1 MTFSFVQLKK
11 LKLRIRPNKNNPMN
25 KIGLIIRREFLSRV
39 KKKSFIIM
47 TILAPIL
54 FAGLMIVPGLM
65 ATMGDKEEK
74 VIAVIDETNI
84 LDGVFHNDDH
94 LSFEYIDNSSLG
106 DIKDSFKESGYYAIL
121 FIPTNILTVERV
133 QLYSDKQTTI
143 GVNTHISSDLNRF
156 FEKIRLQQENVPI
169 DILERVKSN
178 VKVETKQW
186 TSTGEEKS
194 SSAGLASGIGYGAG
208 FLIYFFIFM
217 YGAQVMRGV
226 MEEKS
231 SRIVE
236 VIVSSVKPFQLM
248 MGKVVGVALVGLT
261 QFLLW
266 IILTLVLIMGAQM
279 LLVGDS
285 GSSSSQEIAQSVMES
300 RTGGTMQELDISEL
314 EQVFQDISG
323 AIESVP
329 VGLLIGSFLFFF
341 LGGYLLY
348 ASLFAAIGSA
358 VDNETDTQQ
367 FMLPITIPLILG
379 IFVMINAMQ
388 APHAPLA
395 FWFSIIPLTSPI
407 VMMVRIPFG
416 VPAWELAL
424 SASLLILCFL
434 GTIWLAGKIYRTGI
448 LMYGK
453 KVNYAELWKWIRY
466 KN

>member
-1 MTFSFVQLKK
+1 
-11 LKLRIRPNKNNPMN
+11 
-25 KIGLIIRREFLSRV
+25 
-39 KKKSFIIM
+39 M
-47 TILAPIL
+47 TILAPFL

-74 VIAVIDETNI
+74 IIAVIDETNI
-84 LDGVFHNDDH
+84 LDGVLTNEEY
-94 LSFEYIDNSSLG
+94 LTFEYINNTKIGDLKDN
-106 DIKDSFKESGYYAIL
+106 FKESVYYAIL
-121 FIPTNILTVERV
+121 YIPSNILTVERV
-133 QLYSDKQTTI
+133 QLYSDRQTTL
-143 GVNTHISSDLNRF
+143 GVNAHISRDLNDF
-156 FEKIRLQQENVPI
+156 IEKLKLHNEQVPM
-169 DILERVKSN
+169 DILERISSN
-178 VKVETKQW
+178 VKVETMQW
-186 TSTGEEKS
+186 TSDGGEKA

-231 SRIVE
+231 NRIVE
-236 VIVSSVKPFQLM
+236 VIISSVKPFQLM

-261 QFLLW
+261 QFVLW
-266 IILTLVLIMGAQM
+266 LVLTFVLITGAQA
-279 LLVGDS
+279 LLIGES
-285 GSSSSQEIAQSVMES
+285 TSQTTQELAQSVMES
-300 RTGGTMQELDISEL
+300 GSDSPVQTMDVSEIELVFEDISSKI
-314 EQVFQDISG
+314 DNI
-323 AIESVP
+323 P
-329 VGLLIGSFLFFF
+329 VGVLLGSFLFFF

-395 FWFSIIPLTSPI
+395 FWFSMIPLTSPI

-416 VPAWELAL
+416 VPTWELMLSGAL
-424 SASLLILCFL
+424 LVACFL
-434 GTIWLAGKIYRTGI
+434 GTIWLAAKIYRTGI

>member
-1 MTFSFVQLKK
+1 
-11 LKLRIRPNKNNPMN
+11 MN
-25 KIGLIIRREFLSRV
+25 KIGLIIQREYLSRV
-39 KKKSFIIM
+39 KKKSFLIM

-54 FAGLMIVPGLM
+54 FAGLMIVPGYM
-65 ATMGDKEEK
+65 ATMGDKEDK
-74 VIAVIDETNI
+74 IIAVIDETNI
-84 LDGVFHNDDH
+84 LDGAIRNGEYLTFEYVDGV
-94 LSFEYIDNSSLG
+94 SFESL
-106 DIKDSFKESGYYAIL
+106 KENFSASGYYGIL
-121 FIPTNILTVERV
+121 YIPSNILTTNKV
-133 QLYSDKQTTI
+133 QLYSDKQTTLS
-143 GVNTHISSDLNRF
+143 VSSHISSDLNGF
-156 FEKIRLQQENVPI
+156 IEKLKLTNENVPL
-169 DILERVKSN
+169 DILQRIDTHI
-178 VKVETKQW
+178 KVETLQW
-186 TSTGEEKS
+186 NESGEEKE
-194 SSAGLASGIGYGAG
+194 SSAGLASGIGYFAG

-236 VIVSSVKPFQLM
+236 VVISSVKPFQLM

-266 IILTLVLIMGAQM
+266 VLLTVVLVFGAQK
-279 LLVGDS
+279 LLVSDKTTNATQELAQSIMQGEA
-285 GSSSSQEIAQSVMES
+285 GAAMQEIN
-300 RTGGTMQELDISEL
+300 ISEAQQIFDDL
-314 EQVFQDISG
+314 SKKLDN
-323 AIESVP
+323 VP
-329 VGLLIGSFLFFF
+329 VTTLILSFLFYF

-379 IFVMINAMQ
+379 IFVMMNAMQ

-407 VMMVRIPFG
+407 VMLVRIPFG
-416 VPAWELAL
+416 VPGWELVL
-424 SASLLILCFL
+424 SGALLILTFID
-434 GTIWLAGKIYRTGI
+434 TIWMAGKIYRTGI

-453 KVNYAELWKWIRY
+453 KVSYKELWKWIRY

>member
-1 MTFSFVQLKK
+1 
-11 LKLRIRPNKNNPMN
+11 MN
-25 KIGLIIRREFLSRV
+25 KIGLIIKREFFSRV

-47 TILAPIL
+47 TILAPVL
-54 FAGLMIVPGLM
+54 FAGLMIVPGIM
-65 ATMGDKEEK
+65 ATMGDKENK

-84 LDGVFHNDDH
+84 LDGVLKNDEH
-94 LSFEYIDNSSLG
+94 LSFEYIDNTSIG
-106 DIKDSFKESGYYAIL
+106 QIKQNFKESGYYAIL
-121 FIPTNILTVERV
+121 YIPANILSLDQV
-133 QLYSDKQTTI
+133 QLYSDKQTTM
-143 GVNTHISSDLNRF
+143 GVNSHISANLGDF
-156 FEKIRLQQENVPI
+156 IEKLKLQKENVPL
-169 DILERVKSN
+169 DILKRIKTNIKVK
-178 VKVETKQW
+178 TIQW
-186 TSTGEEKS
+186 TSTGEEKQ
-194 SSAGLASGIGYGAG
+194 SSAGLASGIGYAAG

-236 VIVSSVKPFQLM
+236 VIISSVKPFQLM

-266 IILTLVLIMGAQM
+266 IVLTLVLITGAKFI
-279 LLVGDS
+279 LVGDKAP
-285 GSSSSQEIAQSVMES
+285 ETAQQLTQNVMEANS
-300 RTGGTMQELDISEL
+300 DNPMQGASMTEFEKVFQEL
-314 EQVFQDISG
+314 SG
-323 AIESVP
+323 KIESVNF
-329 VGLLIGSFLFFF
+329 GLLIGSFLFYF

-358 VDNETDTQQ
+358 VDNDTDTQQ

-379 IFVMINAMQ
+379 IFVMMNAMQ
-388 APHAPLA
+388 APNAPLA
-395 FWFSIIPLTSPI
+395 FWFSMIPLTSPI

-424 SASLLILCFL
+424 SGTLLIAFFM
-434 GTIWLAGKIYRTGI
+434 GSIWLAAKIYRTGI

-466 KN
+466 RN

>member
-1 MTFSFVQLKK
+1 
-11 LKLRIRPNKNNPMN
+11 MN
-25 KIGLIIRREFLSRV
+25 KIVLIIQREYLSRV
-39 KKKSFIIM
+39 KKKSFIVM

-54 FAGLMIVPGLM
+54 FAALLFIPSYL
-65 ATMGDKEEK
+65 ATMGDKEDK

-84 LDGVFHNDDH
+84 LDGSIANQDY
-94 LSFEYIDNSSLG
+94 LTFEYIQNTSFNSLKENFS
-106 DIKDSFKESGYYAIL
+106 ESGYYAIL
-121 FIPTNILTVERV
+121 YIPSNILSVERV
-133 QLYSDKQTTI
+133 QLFSDKQTTM
-143 GVNTHISSDLNRF
+143 GVNSHISGELKAF
-156 FEKIRLQQENVPI
+156 IEKLKLANENVPL
-169 DILERVKSN
+169 DILERIDTDIH
-178 VKVETKQW
+178 VETMQW
-186 TSTGEEKS
+186 SSTGEEKA

-231 SRIVE
+231 NRIVE
-236 VIVSSVKPFQLM
+236 VIISSVKPFQLM
-248 MGKVVGVALVGLT
+248 MGKVVGVALVGLS

-266 IILTLVLIMGAQM
+266 VILTFALILGAQT
-279 LLVGDS
+279 LLVKDS
-285 GSSSSQEIAQSVMES
+285 DKGSSQDMVQSVMDS
-300 RTGGTMQELDISEL
+300 KTGGAVGQEIDMTEFEQIFDGISEKL
-314 EQVFQDISG
+314 KNIN
-323 AIESVP
+323 I
-329 VGLLIGSFLFFF
+329 GLLIGAFLFFF

-379 IFVMINAMQ
+379 IFVMMNAMQ

-395 FWFSIIPLTSPI
+395 FWFSLIPFTSPI

-416 VPAWELAL
+416 VPAWQLGL
-424 SASLLILCFL
+424 SAVLLILTFI
-434 GTIWLAGKIYRTGI
+434 GTIWLAAKIYRTGI

-453 KVNYAELWKWIRY
+453 KVSYKELWKWIRY

>member
-1 MTFSFVQLKK
+1 
-11 LKLRIRPNKNNPMN
+11 MN
-25 KIGLIIRREFLSRV
+25 KIGLIIQREFFSRV

-54 FAGLMIVPGLM
+54 FAGLMIVPGIM
-65 ATMGDKEEK
+65 ATMGDKENK

-84 LDGVFHNDDH
+84 LEGVLKNANH
-94 LSFEYIDNSSLG
+94 LSFEYVDNTSIG
-106 DIKDSFKESGYYAIL
+106 QIKQNFKESGYYAIL
-121 FIPTNILTVERV
+121 YIPANILSLEQV
-133 QLYSDKQTTI
+133 QLYSDKQTTM
-143 GVNTHISSDLNRF
+143 GVNSHISSNLSDF
-156 FEKIRLQQENVPI
+156 IEKLKLQKENVPL
-169 DILERVKSN
+169 DILKRVKTN
-178 VKVETKQW
+178 VKVETMQW
-186 TSTGEEKS
+186 TSSGEEKQ
-194 SSAGLASGIGYGAG
+194 SSAGLASGIGYAAG
-208 FLIYFFIFM
+208 FMIYFFIFM

-236 VIVSSVKPFQLM
+236 VIISSVKPFQLM

-266 IILTLVLIMGAQM
+266 IVLTLVLITGAKF
-279 LLVGDS
+279 LLTGDKTS
-285 GSSSSQEIAQSVMES
+285 ESAQQLTQSVMES
-300 RTGGTMQELDISEL
+300 SSGSQMQDIGMTEI
-314 EQVFQDISG
+314 EQVFQELSG
-323 AIESVP
+323 KIENVNF
-329 VGLLIGSFLFFF
+329 GLLIGSFLFYF

-358 VDNETDTQQ
+358 VDNDTDTQQ

-395 FWFSIIPLTSPI
+395 FWFSLIPLTSPI

-416 VPAWELAL
+416 VPVWELAL
-424 SASLLILCFL
+424 SGALLIAFFM

-466 KN
+466 RN

>member
-1 MTFSFVQLKK
+1 
-11 LKLRIRPNKNNPMN
+11 MN
-25 KIGLIIRREFLSRV
+25 KIGLIIKREFFSRV

-47 TILAPIL
+47 TILAPVL
-54 FAGLMIVPGLM
+54 FAGLMIVPGIM
-65 ATMGDKEEK
+65 ATMGDKENK

-84 LDGVFHNDDH
+84 LDGVLKNDEH
-94 LSFEYIDNSSLG
+94 LSFEYIDNTSIG
-106 DIKDSFKESGYYAIL
+106 QIKQNFKESGYYAIL
-121 FIPTNILTVERV
+121 YIPANILSLDQV
-133 QLYSDKQTTI
+133 QLYSDKQTTM
-143 GVNTHISSDLNRF
+143 GVNSHISENLGDF
-156 FEKIRLQQENVPI
+156 IEKLKLQKENVPL
-169 DILERVKSN
+169 DILKRIKTNIKVK
-178 VKVETKQW
+178 TIQW
-186 TSTGEEKS
+186 TSTGEEKQ
-194 SSAGLASGIGYGAG
+194 SSAGLASGIGYAAG

-236 VIVSSVKPFQLM
+236 VIISSVKPFQLM

-266 IILTLVLIMGAQM
+266 IVLTLVLITGAKFI
-279 LLVGDS
+279 LVGDKAP
-285 GSSSSQEIAQSVMES
+285 ETAQQLTQNVMEANS
-300 RTGGTMQELDISEL
+300 DNPMQGASMTEFEKVFQEL
-314 EQVFQDISG
+314 SG
-323 AIESVP
+323 KIESVNF
-329 VGLLIGSFLFFF
+329 GLLIGSFLFYF

-358 VDNETDTQQ
+358 VDNDTDTQQ

-379 IFVMINAMQ
+379 IFVMMNAMQ
-388 APHAPLA
+388 APNAPLA
-395 FWFSIIPLTSPI
+395 FWFSMIPLTSPI

-424 SASLLILCFL
+424 SGTLLIAFFM
-434 GTIWLAGKIYRTGI
+434 GSIWLASKIYRTGI

-466 KN
+466 RN

>member
-1 MTFSFVQLKK
+1 
-11 LKLRIRPNKNNPMN
+11 MN
-25 KIGLIIRREFLSRV
+25 KIGLIISREYLSRV
-39 KKKSFIIM
+39 KKKSFLIM
-47 TILAPIL
+47 TLLAPIL
-54 FAGLMIVPGLM
+54 FAGLMIVPGYM

-84 LDGVFHNDDH
+84 LDGAIKNDKY
-94 LSFEYIDNSSLG
+94 LTFEYIQG
-106 DIKDSFKESGYYAIL
+106 TSFETLKENFEASGYYAIL
-121 FIPTNILTVERV
+121 YIPSNLLTTEKV
-133 QLYSDKQTTI
+133 QLYSDKQTTLL
-143 GVNTHISSDLNRF
+143 VNSHISGNLNRF
-156 FEKIRLQQENVPI
+156 IEKIKLTNENVPL
-169 DILERVKSN
+169 DILERINTSIR
-178 VKVETKQW
+178 VETLQW
-186 TSTGEEKS
+186 TSTGEEKE
-194 SSAGLASGIGYGAG
+194 SSAGLASGIGYGMG

-236 VIVSSVKPFQLM
+236 VIISSVKPFQLM

-266 IILTLVLIMGAQM
+266 IILTIGIVFGAQI
-279 LLVGDS
+279 LLDGQSPS
-285 GSSSSQEIAQSVMES
+285 GSPQELAQSIMDSNSVGPS
-300 RTGGTMQELDISEL
+300 QDLDMSEI
-314 EQVFQDISG
+314 QHVFSDLSSKFDNI
-323 AIESVP
+323 P
-329 VGLLIGSFLFFF
+329 VGTLIFSFLFYF

-407 VMMVRIPFG
+407 VMLVRIPFG
-416 VPAWELAL
+416 VPGWELAL
-424 SASLLILCFL
+424 SGALLILTFI
-434 GTIWLAGKIYRTGI
+434 GTIWMAGKIYRTGI

-453 KVNYAELWKWIRY
+453 KVSYKELWKWIRY